1 MAGRLWPGCTLPGA
15 DDVVDVD
22 LEALNQSQ
30 ALQVAQGL
38 GLAVGSTASHLEVLS
53 ALRASKL
60 DEHTARGQ

>member
-1 MAGRLWPGCTLPGA
+1 MTGPLWPGCTLPGA
-15 DDVVDVD
+15 ADVVDVELD
-22 LEALNQSQ
+22 SLDHAQ
-30 ALQVAQGL
+30 ALGLAQGL